1 MNETLK
7 NLLVTLSILQRVDKA
22 RAKLARTLEGV
33 EQRIEALDEQL
44 VAFQKEVE
52 NGQTKLEE
60 LNKQYRSDENEVKD
74 VEAKIVRS
82 NEKLLS
88 VKTNKEYNSIL
99 KEIDEMT
106 EKRSAIEDRML
117 EALDAIEEA
126 KQQAKSLQADLADL
140 QQEIEDKRNSIR
152 AEADAQSKEMEA
164 LTQERE
170 ELWGELD
177 TKMQTMYNRTLQ
189 QCNGIAVA
197 AVIDATCQECR
208 MNIPPQAY
216 IELMRVN
223 SMSMCPHCQR
233 IIYPKSVIEGEPV
246 SE

>member
-7 NLLVTLSILQRVDKA
+7 NLLITLSILQRVDKA
-22 RAKLARTLEGV
+22 RTTLARSLDGV
-33 EQRIEALDEQL
+33 EQRIESLDEQL

-52 NGQTKLEE
+52 NGQAHLDV

-106 EKRSAIEDRML
+106 EKKSALEDRML
-117 EALDAIEEA
+117 EALDTIEAA
-126 KQQAKSLQADLADL
+126 KQQVKSLKADLADL
-140 QQEIEDKRNSIR
+140 QQDIEGKRNDIR
-152 AEADAQSKEMEA
+152 ADADAQKKEMEA
-164 LTQERE
+164 LTQERD

-177 TKMQTMYNRTLQ
+177 PKMQTMYNRALQ

-223 SMSMCPHCQR
+223 TMSMCPHCQR
-233 IIYPKSVIEGEPV
+233 IIYPKTVIEGESV